1 MVNDLKAI
9 NILGIMSGS
18 SLDGLDLAL
27 CNFSRTNSQWNYS
40 ILKGTTLPYPK
51 EIRRSLD
58 NAIKMNSEEL
68 SIFDHKYGKWIG
80 LASKKF
86 LSETRTDANWISC
99 HGHTVFHQPDKA
111 FTLQIGNGNDI
122 AAMTGIPVINDFR
135 SLDVALGG
143 QGAPLVPV
151 GDAYL
156 FPGYD
161 FCLNLGGFS
170 NISYNKNG
178 IRMACDICPVNMGL
192 NYLAGK
198 LGLEFDNEG
207 RIGRNGKLIPEIL
220 NKLNNL
226 DFYKSESPKS
236 LGREWYLNN
245 IKPILDLDFNVKDL
259 MRSFCEH
266 LAIQISK
273 VINEN
278 EGKSV
283 LITGGGAK
291 NKFLVELIAQK
302 CRCEIIIPDKN
313 LIDYKEALIFAFLGF
328 LRIYN
333 IPNVF
338 SSVTG
343 ASADHCGGA
352 IIGRLL

>member
-1 MVNDLKAI
+1 MVNDLKAL

-18 SLDGLDLAL
+18 SIDGLDLAF
-27 CNFSRTNSQWNYS
+27 CNFSRTNSNWNYS
-40 ILKGTTLPYPK
+40 IQKAITLPYPK
-51 EIRRSLD
+51 EIRRYLD
-58 NAIKMNSEEL
+58 KAIYLNSKEL
-68 SIFDHKYGKWIG
+68 FIFDHQYGKWIG

-86 LSETRTDANWISC
+86 LAENKLDANWIAS

-122 AAMTGIPVINDFR
+122 AAVTGIPVICDFR

-143 QGAPLVPV
+143 QGAPLVPI
-151 GDAYL
+151 GDEYL
-156 FPGYD
+156 FPAYD

-170 NISYNKNG
+170 NISYKKKG
-178 IRMACDICPVNMGL
+178 KRIAFDICPVNMGL

-198 LGLEFDNEG
+198 LGLEFDYEG
-207 RIGRNGKLIPEIL
+207 HAGRKGKLIPEIL
-220 NKLNNL
+220 YKLNIL
-226 DFYKSESPKS
+226 DFYNLAPPKS

-245 IKPILDLDFNVKDL
+245 IEPVLNMNFEVIDIL
-259 MRSFCEH
+259 RSFYEH
-266 LAIQISK
+266 IAIQITK

-278 EGKSV
+278 EGKNV
-283 LITGGGAK
+283 LITGGGTK
-291 NKFLVELIAQK
+291 NLFLVELIEQK
-302 CRCEIIIPDKN
+302 CKYEIVIPDKN

-328 LRIYN
+328 LRVHN

-343 ASADHCGGA
+343 ASVNHCGGS
-352 IIGRLL
+352 IIGKFL